1 MEGPQVHLA
10 LLIGLDGSVSVQ
22 SASNE
27 VPTQLG
33 FTPEEFLTSKVSF
46 NHLVHPGDSEIAA
59 SLFSPRIESS
69 SGDFLIRL
77 RHADGRIRIFWGK
90 FSKEPAPLPGCVTV
104 HLELADVRGI
114 VTPGDSILLSSFK
127 TLIAHTNDYLL
138 IKNRNHV
145 ILAASEKLAKFAES
159 ITESRDLAGKTDYD
173 VHPEAIADV
182 GYELEERAIAEG
194 RRTNLLM
201 QLTDQEGKQYWID
214 NRKYPING
222 PDGSIIGIF
231 GIAPDIT
238 RHLENERRVLE
249 SETLLHLFIEH
260 APAALAMFDREMRYL
275 SVSRRWLQMY
285 SLNEAQVMGRGH
297 YDVFPDLPERWKAV
311 HARALA
317 GESVTV
323 EEDLF
328 ERADGSR
335 QWLHWESIP
344 WRTDDGSV
352 GGIVI
357 FVEDISERIENQKR
371 LRLAAS
377 VFTHAREGIT
387 ITDAKGTILD
397 VNESFTRITG
407 YSRDEVLGGNPRILK
422 SGLQGRDFYERMW
435 QSLRSEGN
443 WSGEI
448 WNRAKDGNIY
458 AEHLTINAIRDPGG
472 KVLQYVAHFSDITA
486 LKEHELQLEH
496 MTHYDSLTGLPNRVL
511 LADRLRQAM
520 SHAVRRG
527 QKIAVAYIDIDGF
540 KAVNV
545 QFGHAAGDTL
555 LVTLGVRFKAALR
568 AGDTLARLGGDE
580 FIAVMLDLDN
590 SDAGE
595 AILKNLLAAAS
606 GQLRIEGQEMK
617 VSASIGVT
625 FYPQDEEVD
634 EDGLIRQA
642 DMVMYQAKIDGHN
655 CYRKFDPSQDLTI
668 RGRYEGREQIRRAL
682 AAHELVLYYQ
692 PKVNMRTGMVT
703 GAEALIR
710 WQDPERGLMAPAS
723 FLPIIEDHPLAIEVG
738 EWVIE
743 TALAQM
749 EAWQN
754 QGLEIPVSVNV
765 GAMQLQ
771 QVGFVER
778 LCGLLA
784 AHPHVKP
791 ADFELEV
798 VETSALR
805 DVLQASMVLNACH
818 KLGISVAI
826 DDFGT
831 GYSSLTYLKRL
842 PANVLKIDQSFVRE
856 MFDDPEN
863 LTILEGV
870 LGLASAFRLNV
881 IAEGVETTDQGLVL
895 LQLGCELAQGY
906 GIARPMPAEE
916 IPRWVAQWQPDPR
929 WAQVKP
935 IGSANRQM
943 LYAGVE
949 HRAWVAAIE
958 AFLQGKRNAPPA
970 LEGDECRFGAWLAKQ
985 GREDDDLI
993 PELQSVYRLHQQIHD
1008 LASQIFFTHERDRSA
1023 ALSQLPALH
1032 DLRDQLLQQLE
1043 IYGGQEGWHPA
1054 R

>member
-1 MEGPQVHLA
+1 
-10 LLIGLDGSVSVQ
+10 
-22 SASNE
+22 
-27 VPTQLG
+27 
-33 FTPEEFLTSKVSF
+33 
-46 NHLVHPGDSEIAA
+46 
-59 SLFSPRIESS
+59 
-69 SGDFLIRL
+69 
-77 RHADGRIRIFWGK
+77 
-90 FSKEPAPLPGCVTV
+90 
-104 HLELADVRGI
+104 
-114 VTPGDSILLSSFK
+114 
-127 TLIAHTNDYLL
+127 
-138 IKNRNHV
+138 
-145 ILAASEKLAKFAES
+145 
-159 ITESRDLAGKTDYD
+159 
-173 VHPEAIADV
+173 
-182 GYELEERAIAEG
+182 
-194 RRTNLLM
+194 
-201 QLTDQEGKQYWID
+201 
-214 NRKYPING
+214 
-222 PDGSIIGIF
+222 
-231 GIAPDIT
+231 
-238 RHLENERRVLE
+238 
-249 SETLLHLFIEH
+249 
-260 APAALAMFDREMRYL
+260 MRYL

>member
-1 MEGPQVHLA
+1 M
-10 LLIGLDGSVSVQ
+10 
-22 SASNE
+22 
-27 VPTQLG
+27 
-33 FTPEEFLTSKVSF
+33 
-46 NHLVHPGDSEIAA
+46 
-59 SLFSPRIESS
+59 
-69 SGDFLIRL
+69 
-77 RHADGRIRIFWGK
+77 
-90 FSKEPAPLPGCVTV
+90 
-104 HLELADVRGI
+104 
-114 VTPGDSILLSSFK
+114 
-127 TLIAHTNDYLL
+127 
-138 IKNRNHV
+138 
-145 ILAASEKLAKFAES
+145 
-159 ITESRDLAGKTDYD
+159 
-173 VHPEAIADV
+173 
-182 GYELEERAIAEG
+182 
-194 RRTNLLM
+194 
-201 QLTDQEGKQYWID
+201 
-214 NRKYPING
+214 
-222 PDGSIIGIF
+222 
-231 GIAPDIT
+231 
-238 RHLENERRVLE
+238 
-249 SETLLHLFIEH
+249 
-260 APAALAMFDREMRYL
+260 
-275 SVSRRWLQMY
+275 
-285 SLNEAQVMGRGH
+285 
-297 YDVFPDLPERWKAV
+297 
-311 HARALA
+311 
-317 GESVTV
+317 
-323 EEDLF
+323 
-328 ERADGSR
+328 
-335 QWLHWESIP
+335 
-344 WRTDDGSV
+344 
-352 GGIVI
+352 
-357 FVEDISERIENQKR
+357 
-371 LRLAAS
+371 
-377 VFTHAREGIT
+377 
-387 ITDAKGTILD
+387 
-397 VNESFTRITG
+397 
-407 YSRDEVLGGNPRILK
+407 
-422 SGLQGRDFYERMW
+422 
-435 QSLRSEGN
+435 
-443 WSGEI
+443 
-448 WNRAKDGNIY
+448 
-458 AEHLTINAIRDPGG
+458 
-472 KVLQYVAHFSDITA
+472 LQYVAHFSDITA